1 MKTEKQTPANGLQ
14 LSIEANSKPGKLTNI
29 QPFKPQRKKHNS
41 ALLAAAQYRSPVHQ
55 VGSNTYFNMGLEDTG
70 LNIGFRE
77 RGDIT

>member
-1 MKTEKQTPANGLQ
+1 METGKQTPVNGLQ
-14 LSIEANSKPGKLTNI
+14 ASIEANSKPGGLTII
-29 QPFKPQRKKHNS
+29 QSSKPHRKKHNS

-55 VGSNTYFNMGLEDTG
+55 VGCNTYFNMGIEDTG